1 MNSKIIL
8 AKNINIDRQYTNVL
22 SYSEQE
28 MLELCQSNGHLVA
41 SANNYSFIRPT
52 GTIMAGFT
60 YAQCLQANYIAFQN
74 PDYSNKWFF
83 AWIDDVIYKGDKNNE
98 IVFTID
104 AWSTWFDYWNTKTCF
119 INRQHVLDDTIG
131 LHTVPENLDVGQVIE
146 EAETE
151 DEAYGN
157 SAGYW
162 VAVASNYTIKDGS
175 NGNEV
180 LPRRQT
186 EVNTRAL
193 QYTTM
198 LFLEQNCFYSQ

>member
-1 MNSKIIL
+1 MATMNSKIIL
-8 AKNINIDRQYTNVL
+8 AKNIKIDRQYTNVL

-52 GTIMAGFT
+52 GSIMAGFT
-60 YAQCLQANYIAFQN
+60 YEQCLQSNYIAFQN

-83 AWIDDVIYKGDKNNE
+83 AWIDDVIYKGDKNTE
-98 IVFTID
+98 ITFTID
-104 AWSTWFDYWNTKTCF
+104 AWSTWFEYWTKKTCF

-131 LHTVPENLDVGQVIE
+131 LHTVPENLDVGEVIE

-157 SAGYW
+157 EFGYY
-162 VAVASNYTIKDGS
+162 VAVLSDWQITDNSTGDTLDLNPRKTTR
-175 NGNEV
+175 GNI
-180 LPRRQT
+180 
-186 EVNTRAL
+186 
-193 QYTTM
+193 
-198 LFLEQNCFYSQ
+198 CI